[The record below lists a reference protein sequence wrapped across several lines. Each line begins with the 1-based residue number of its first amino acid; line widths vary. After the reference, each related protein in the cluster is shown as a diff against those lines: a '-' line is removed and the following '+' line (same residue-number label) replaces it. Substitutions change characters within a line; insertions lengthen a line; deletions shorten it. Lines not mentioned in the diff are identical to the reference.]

1 MNRNLFAKFH
11 GVASGL
17 WPDGLGANRS
27 RHSLDTTRGLIQRL
41 ADSRKRLAQSLKVSP
56 PIRKESEEGGCGVVG
71 FCCSEPVP
79 GRHIYEPSRQM
90 HNRGNGKGGG
100 VAAVGLI
107 PEQLGVSREMLDTH
121 YLLHVAFLDP
131 QARPQVEEQFIKP
144 VFDVAAA
151 APLDKV
157 DDWKSVPWL
166 EVKPPDVCRYFVR
179 VKPPVLDAFIA
190 KNHLQQLDRGEAE
203 AEFVSQNSFNLNQ
216 KFYASLGEK
225 RAFVLSHGRDL
236 MILKV
241 VGYAEAI
248 VKYYQIEEL
257 CAHVW
262 IAHQRFPTK
271 GRVWH
276 PGGAHPFAAMDMAL
290 VHNGDFANYHSV
302 TEYLKQRHIYPQFL
316 TDTEVSALLFDLL
329 SRTYHYPLEHIIEA
343 LAPTTELDFDRL
355 DPEKQKIYRAIQ
367 ATHMHGSPDG
377 PWFFI
382 IARSLARKK
391 QFQLLGITDTAML
404 RPQVFA
410 FADGEVPVGL
420 ICSEKQAIDATLL
433 SLSKDDKRICPVAD
447 RYWNARGGSHD
458 DGGAFIFNLQKK
470 PAGKW
475 RITCTDKFG
484 IPVPIPGGTESCDF
498 SKDATLTP
506 AFSHRMGEGGR
517 RPGEGNP
524 SSGLAGDKLA
534 SSNGTAVFEWMR
546 DQLPQW
552 SFDQFRSACRQI
564 ADAAKD
570 PAKTATAIEALTL
583 LNDRRYSTGAKRR
596 SHVLHVVR
604 TELNRL
610 FGNLPKIGA
619 PDAAP
624 GAYRLID
631 FATRG
636 HLRPP
641 LENETTLVIDA
652 AHFAPEGDHCDAAL
666 LVDAYMKGW
675 RRFISFNCIGQRF
688 LGCGLGPET
697 DDVTIDVYGSS
708 GDYLGSGLDGLTI
721 TVHGNAQD
729 QLGQIIKRGK
739 MVIHGDVGQTFMYG
753 AKGGVVYVLG
763 NAAGRPL
770 INSVGRPKVVI
781 NGTCLDFLAESF
793 MAGDPHRGGGFV
805 ILNGV
810 KFDDQ
815 GKLASLADPYPGSN
829 LFSLASGGAIF
840 VRDPGRR
847 LVDQQLNGGKFTKL
861 TAADWELILPF
872 LEENQK
878 LFGIT
883 VEQLLTVNGQKF
895 KPCRV
900 YRKVVPGNIKAIA
913 LEDTDD
919 VWAEEEPVEEPA
931 EELAVK

>member
-1 MNRNLFAKFH
+1 MNRE
-11 GVASGL
+11 
-17 WPDGLGANRS
+17 
-27 RHSLDTTRGLIQRL
+27 LIQRL
-41 ADSRKRLAQSLKVSP
+41 MDSRKWLAQSLSVPSF
-56 PIRKESEEGGCGVVG
+56 IRKESEEGGCGVVG

-100 VAAVGLI
+100 IAAVGLV
-107 PEQLGVSREMLDTH
+107 PEQLGVSREVLDTH
-121 YLLHVAFLDP
+121 YLLHVAFLDAK
-131 QARPQVEEQFIKP
+131 ARPEIEAEFIKP
-144 VFDVAAA
+144 FFDIAASA
-151 APLDKV
+151 ALDKV
-157 DDWKSVPWL
+157 GDWKSVPGL
-166 EVKPPDVCRYFVR
+166 EVLPPDVCRYFAR
-179 VKPPVLDAFIA
+179 VKRKVLDAFIT
-190 KNHLQQLDRGEAE
+190 KNHLEKLDRGEAE
-203 AEFVSQNSFNLNQ
+203 DEFVNQYSFRLNQ
-216 KFYASLGEK
+216 KYYASLGEK
-225 RAFVLSHGRDL
+225 RAFVLSHGRDI

-241 VGYAEAI
+241 VGFAEAI
-248 VKYYQIEEL
+248 VKYYRIEEL
-257 CAHVW
+257 CAHEW

-276 PGGAHPFAAMDMAL
+276 PGGAHPFAAIDMAL

-316 TDTEVSALLFDLL
+316 TDTEVSAQLFDLF

-355 DPEKQKIYRAIQ
+355 DPEKQRIYRAIQ
-367 ATHMHGSPDG
+367 STHIHGSPDG

-382 IARSLARKK
+382 IARSLPREKRL
-391 QFQLLGITDTAML
+391 QLMGITDTAML

-410 FADGEVPVGL
+410 FCGGEVQVGL

-458 DGGAFIFNLQKK
+458 DGGAFIFNLRKNQ
-470 PAGKW
+470 AGKI

-484 IPVPIPGGTESCDF
+484 EPVPIPGGTETCDF
-498 SKDATLTP
+498 SKNVAADVSPRTLNENPDQRRLTSAAT
-506 AFSHRMGEGGR
+506 
-517 RPGEGNP
+517 
-524 SSGLAGDKLA
+524 
-534 SSNGTAVFEWMR
+534 FEWMR
-546 DQLPQW
+546 DQLTHW
-552 SFDQFRSACRQI
+552 TFDEFRSACRQI
-564 ADAAKD
+564 VEAARD
-570 PAKTATAIEALTL
+570 PARTATAIEVLTL
-583 LNDRRYSTGAKRR
+583 LNDRRYPTGAKRR
-596 SHVLHVVR
+596 SHLLHVVR

-619 PDAAP
+619 QDAA
-624 GAYRLID
+624 GSAFRIID
-631 FATRG
+631 FAARSQ
-636 HLRPP
+636 LRPP
-641 LENETTLVIDA
+641 RVNETTLAIDA
-652 AHFAPEGDHCDAAL
+652 AHFAAEGGNSDAAL
-666 LVDAYMKGW
+666 LMDAYMKGW
-675 RRFISFNCIGQRF
+675 RRFISFNCIGQRY
-688 LGCGLGPET
+688 LGCGLGPDT
-697 DDVTIDVYGSS
+697 DGVVIDVYGSS

-793 MAGDPHRGGGFV
+793 MAGDPHNGGGFV

-810 KFDDQ
+810 KFDDL
-815 GKLASLADPYPGSN
+815 GKLVPLADPYPGSN

-840 VRDPGRR
+840 VRDPDRT
-847 LVDQQLNGGKFTKL
+847 LVDQQLNGGKFAKL
-861 TAADWELILPF
+861 TDADWELILSF

-883 VEQLLTVNGQKF
+883 VGQLLTVNGKKL

-900 YRKVVPGNIKAIA
+900 YRKVVPGSLKNVVQ
-913 LEDTDD
+913 EDTDD
-919 VWAEEEPVEEPA
+919 VWAA
-931 EELAVK
+931 EAEAELAVT

>member
-1 MNRNLFAKFH
+1 MN
-11 GVASGL
+11 SEI
-17 WPDGLGANRS
+17 
-27 RHSLDTTRGLIQRL
+27 IQRL
-41 ADSRKRLAQSLKVSP
+41 GGSRKRLAEGLRYAP
-56 PIRKESEEGGCGVVG
+56 PLRKEAEEGGCGVVG

-100 VAAVGLI
+100 VAAVGLV
-107 PEQLGVSREMLDTH
+107 PEQLRVSREVLDSH
-121 YLLHVAFLDP
+121 YLLHVAFIDTK
-131 QARPQVEEQFIKP
+131 ARPEIEAQFIRP
-144 VFDVAAA
+144 FFDIAAVAQ
-151 APLDKV
+151 LDKV
-157 DDWKSVPWL
+157 DDWKSVPGL
-166 EVKPPDVCRYFVR
+166 EVLPPDVCRYFVR
-179 VKPPVLDAFIA
+179 VKPKVLDEFVA
-190 KNHLQQLDRGEAE
+190 KNRFEGLDRGEAE
-203 AEFVSQNSFNLNQ
+203 DEFVNQNSFSLNQ
-216 KFYASLGEK
+216 KYYASLGEK
-225 RAFVLSHGRDL
+225 RAFVLSHGRDI

-248 VKYYQIEEL
+248 VKYYRIEEL
-257 CAHVW
+257 CAHEW

-276 PGGAHPFAAMDMAL
+276 PGGAHPFAAIDMAL

-355 DPEKQKIYRAIQ
+355 EPEKQQVYRAIQ
-367 ATHMHGSPDG
+367 ATHIHGSPDG

-382 IARSLARKK
+382 IARNLARQR
-391 QFQLLGITDTAML
+391 QFQLMGITDTAML

-410 FADGEVPVGL
+410 FCDGEVQVGL

-458 DGGAFIFNLQKK
+458 DGGAFIFNLQKN

-475 RITCTDKFG
+475 RINCTDKFG
-484 IPVPIPGGTESCDF
+484 KPVPIPGGTESCDF
-498 SKDATLTP
+498 SRDSAPLSGSGETL
-506 AFSHRMGEGGR
+506 AASYGE
-517 RPGEGNP
+517 E
-524 SSGLAGDKLA
+524 LA
-534 SSNGTAVFEWMR
+534 SGNSEAVFER
-546 DQLPQW
+546 LRTELLRCT
-552 SFDQFRSACRQI
+552 FDEFRSACRQI
-564 ADAAKD
+564 AEAAKD
-570 PAKTATAIEALTL
+570 PAKTTPAIEVLTL
-583 LNDRRYSTGAKRR
+583 LNDRRYPTGAKRR
-596 SHVLHVVR
+596 SHLLHVIR
-604 TELNRL
+604 SELNRL
-610 FGNLPKIGA
+610 FGSLPNIGVKDGA
-619 PDAAP
+619 KS
-624 GAYRLID
+624 AYRLID
-631 FATRG
+631 FETRRS
-636 HLRPP
+636 LRPP
-641 LENETTLVIDA
+641 QENETTLVIDS
-652 AHFAPEGDHCDAAL
+652 AHFTPEGDDCDAAL
-666 LVDAYMKGW
+666 LVDAYLKGW

-688 LGCGLGPET
+688 LGCGLGPDT

-739 MVIHGDVGQTFMYG
+739 MVIYGDVGQTFMYG

-793 MAGDPHRGGGFV
+793 MAGDPHNGGGFV

-810 KFDDQ
+810 RFDHQ
-815 GKLASLADPYPGSN
+815 GKLVPLPEPYPGSN

-840 VRDPGRR
+840 VRDPRKT
-847 LVDQQLNGGKFTKL
+847 LVDQQLNGGKFARL
-861 TAADWELILPF
+861 TDADWELILPF
-872 LEENQK
+872 LEENQR

-883 VEQLLTVNGQKF
+883 IEQLLTVNG
-895 KPCRV
+895 KPLAPARV

-913 LEDTDD
+913 SEDTDD
-919 VWAEEEPVEEPA
+919 VWEEELLEEPVA
-931 EELAVK
+931 K